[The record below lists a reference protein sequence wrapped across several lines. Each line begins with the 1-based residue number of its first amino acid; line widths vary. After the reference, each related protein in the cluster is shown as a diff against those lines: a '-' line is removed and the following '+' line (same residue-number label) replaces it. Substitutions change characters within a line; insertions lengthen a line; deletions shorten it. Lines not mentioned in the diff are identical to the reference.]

1 MKMIASLKSQ
11 PTVVGNINTVVCNYR
26 STLLIIIAIEHYY
39 FHHNIAIEMEHSC
52 ESTSNMDCTKM
63 SLDEVFVSKSQTPIA
78 GQDKLRLT
86 PLSKKACLVHGI
98 DPKAL
103 IQREYASFCSAG
115 QDPEIT
121 TMKYE
126 MYTRTRDKLYNIA
139 SEERQ
144 KLLAAKAKDDSFSST
159 NDSVYSKT
167 YSMANSSL
175 DRKEREISTLIENEK
190 RRLEKVANRQQK
202 ELMRMLSFEQKS
214 KEIMVRVPGLYYM
227 LCMLQSYTSPLT
239 P

>member
-1 MKMIASLKSQ
+1 
-11 PTVVGNINTVVCNYR
+11 
-26 STLLIIIAIEHYY
+26 
-39 FHHNIAIEMEHSC
+39 MEHSC
-52 ESTSNMDCTKM
+52 ESTTNMN
-63 SLDEVFVSKSQTPIA
+63 LNEVFVSKSQTPIA

-144 KLLAAKAKDDSFSST
+144 KLIAAKAKDDSFTST
-159 NDSVYSKT
+159 NDSVSTPYSKA

-202 ELMRMLSFEQKS
+202 ELMHMLSFEQKS
-214 KEIMVRVPGLYYM
+214 KEIMVSSSRSAGVVL
-227 LCMLQSYTSPLT
+227 
-239 P
+239 

>member
-1 MKMIASLKSQ
+1 
-11 PTVVGNINTVVCNYR
+11 
-26 STLLIIIAIEHYY
+26 
-39 FHHNIAIEMEHSC
+39 MEHSC
-52 ESTSNMDCTKM
+52 ELTSNMDSTRM
-63 SLDEVFVSKSQTPIA
+63 GLVSLDEVFVSKTQTPIA

-144 KLLAAKAKDDSFSST
+144 KLVSAKAKDDSFTSA
-159 NDSVYSKT
+159 NDSVSTPYSKT

-214 KEIMVRVPGLYYM
+214 KEIMVSSGWRVVELLSY
-227 LCMLQSYTSPLT
+227 MLQSYTSPHTLILHRIR
-239 P
+239 